1 VEAQD
6 FVVLHWLSLFVLTL
20 PLLYIYLLQQD
31 NCDESDVQ
39 INAKLETNELHQ
51 SKIAEI
57 IEYNNANSTRQFEL
71 VYKDYR

>member
-1 VEAQD
+1 MC
-6 FVVLHWLSLFVLTL
+6 W
-20 PLLYIYLLQQD
+20 QQD
-31 NCDESDVQ
+31 NCGEADVQ